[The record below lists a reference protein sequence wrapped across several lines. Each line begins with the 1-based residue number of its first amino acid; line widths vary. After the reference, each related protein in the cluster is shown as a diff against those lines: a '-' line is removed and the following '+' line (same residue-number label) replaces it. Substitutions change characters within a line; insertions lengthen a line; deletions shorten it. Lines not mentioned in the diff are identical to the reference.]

1 MKKYFTYRICVNN
14 DKRVHIEKY
23 DSERQLLGRPSGDFL
38 YPENRAE
45 IQQLLADNQFR
56 QLGESLFKS
65 LFDPGLRQD
74 ILNFYSQSV
83 QREEQLLRIELD
95 IDETIMPEVAALPWE
110 FLCFPEACHQGTV
123 WLATD
128 PNLVF
133 LRYRALWN
141 SAKPIQLALCS
152 YSMPEAN

>member
-1 MKKYFTYRICVNN
+1 
-14 DKRVHIEKY
+14 
-23 DSERQLLGRPSGDFL
+23 
-38 YPENRAE
+38 
-45 IQQLLADNQFR
+45 
-56 QLGESLFKS
+56 
-65 LFDPGLRQD
+65 
-74 ILNFYSQSV
+74 
-83 QREEQLLRIELD
+83 
-95 IDETIMPEVAALPWE
+95 MPEVAALPWE

>member
-65 LFDPGLRQD
+65 LFDPGLR
-74 ILNFYSQSV
+74 
-83 QREEQLLRIELD
+83 
-95 IDETIMPEVAALPWE
+95 
-110 FLCFPEACHQGTV
+110 
-123 WLATD
+123 
-128 PNLVF
+128 
-133 LRYRALWN
+133 
-141 SAKPIQLALCS
+141 
-152 YSMPEAN
+152 